1 MDVNST
7 HRSVSLLQSLNGVM
21 PQWSEW
27 LQSRPVLDF
36 VHYCLRGVGQ
46 IVFMNNPVSGLLSL
60 AGMWV
65 FSPWLGFAA
74 VLGVVAS
81 TASALILGLDRV
93 AVRAGLYGFNGAL
106 VGAGLATFLEPTWSI
121 RVMVYIIVVA
131 AFSTVL
137 MATLGA
143 MLLPRLKVPPLTL
156 PFNFATLAFL
166 LAAFAVARGDVG
178 PLVGPQSSTVVSPA
192 EIDASLRAVEAGP
205 AVGVVEG
212 VVNAVVRGISQLF
225 LADSLVTGLIILA
238 GMLVCSRIATA
249 FAVLGSALG
258 VATGLLLGADGYKVY
273 HGFWGYNSYVSAV
286 AIGGVFFVLTWRS
299 ALFAAACAIVT
310 ALLFATISTV
320 FSPWGLP
327 ALTLPFCFGT
337 LAFLMM
343 KELTPRFQEVP
354 IEEVTTPEKHRRQLL
369 GRGEAEFGGRDAV
382 GEQRE

>member
-1 MDVNST
+1 
-7 HRSVSLLQSLNGVM
+7 M
-21 PQWSEW
+21 PQWSER
-27 LQSRPVLDF
+27 LESRPALDF

-46 IVFMNNPVSGLLSL
+46 IVFMNNPVTGLLIL
-60 AGMWV
+60 VGLWV

-74 VLGVVAS
+74 MLGVVAS
-81 TASALILGLDRV
+81 TASALILGLDQV

-106 VGAGLATFLEPTWSI
+106 VGAGLATFLEPTWSV
-121 RVMVYIIVVA
+121 RVMVYSVVVA

-137 MATLGA
+137 MVTLGA

-166 LAAFAVARGDVG
+166 LAAFAVAHGDLG
-178 PLVGPQSSTVVSPA
+178 PLVGPQSSTVVGP
-192 EIDASLRAVEAGP
+192 EIDTSLRATEAGS

-225 LADSLVTGLIILA
+225 LADSMIAGLIILA
-238 GMLVCSRIATA
+238 GMLVCSRIAAA

-299 ALFAAACAIVT
+299 ALFAAGCAVVT
-310 ALLFATISTV
+310 ALLFAAISTV

-354 IEEVTTPEKHRRQLL
+354 IEEVTTPEEHRRLL

>member
-1 MDVNST
+1 MDVNSA
-7 HRSVSLLQSLNGVM
+7 HRSVSLLRSLDGVM
-21 PQWSEW
+21 PQWSEG
-27 LQSRPVLDF
+27 LESRPALDF

-46 IVFMNNPVSGLLSL
+46 IVFMNNPVTGLLIL
-60 AGMWV
+60 VGLWV

-74 VLGVVAS
+74 MLGVVAS
-81 TASALILGLDRV
+81 TASALILGLDRL

-106 VGAGLATFLEPTWSI
+106 VGAGLATFLEPTWSVQVI
-121 RVMVYIIVVA
+121 VYIVVVA

-166 LAAFAVARGDVG
+166 LAAFAVAHGDLG
-178 PLVGPQSSTVVSPA
+178 PLVGPQSLTVVGP
-192 EIDASLRAVEAGP
+192 EIDTSLRATEAGS

-212 VVNAVVRGISQLF
+212 LVNAIVRGISQLF
-225 LADSLVTGLIILA
+225 FADSIVAGLIILA
-238 GMLVCSRIATA
+238 GMFVCSRIAAA

-258 VATGLLLGADGYKVY
+258 VAAGLLLGADGYKVY

-310 ALLFATISTV
+310 ALFFAAISTV

-354 IEEVTTPEKHRRQLL
+354 IEEVTTPEEHRRLI

-382 GEQRE
+382 GAQRE

>member
-1 MDVNST
+1 MDVNSA
-7 HRSVSLLQSLNGVM
+7 HRSVSLLRSLDGVM
-21 PQWSEW
+21 PQWSER
-27 LQSRPVLDF
+27 LESRPALDF

-46 IVFMNNPVSGLLSL
+46 IVFMNNPVTGLLIL
-60 AGMWV
+60 VGMWV

-106 VGAGLATFLEPTWSI
+106 VGAGLATFLEPPWSG
-121 RVMVYIIVVA
+121 RELVYIVVVA
-131 AFSTVL
+131 AFSTML

-166 LAAFAVARGDVG
+166 LAAFAVAHGDVG
-178 PLVGPQSSTVVSPA
+178 PLVGPQSPTVVGP
-192 EIDASLRAVEAGP
+192 EIDTSLRAAEGGS

-212 VVNAVVRGISQLF
+212 VVNAIVRGISQLF
-225 LADSLVTGLIILA
+225 LADSVVASLIILA
-238 GMLVCSRIATA
+238 GMFVCSRIATA

-299 ALFAAACAIVT
+299 ALFAAACAVVT

-337 LAFLMM
+337 LAFLIM

-354 IEEVTTPEKHRRQLL
+354 IEEVTTPEEHRRLL